1 MTSKVRFLANPLRR
15 PRQDPPAP
23 APALDFHRSLAGYA
37 PTPLHAAPDLAR
49 AWGVGEVWLKDE
61 TERLGLPAFKVMGAS
76 WAAQR
81 AVQEF
86 SAMELVTA
94 TAGNH
99 GRAVARVARLLG
111 LRAYV
116 LVPGGTAA
124 ARIEAIRAEGATV
137 EVEPAGYDVAV
148 ERAAALAAADPA
160 RVLVQDTAWPGYEE
174 IPAWIVEGYAT
185 IFAELDVEP
194 DVVVLPVGVGSFA
207 TAAVR
212 ALPGAKVISV
222 EPADAACLLESLD
235 GGRAG
240 RGAGAAPVDHGRA
253 QRRSRLDRRLAGA
266 ARGGGR
272 RRRRRRRH
280 RDRRDADAGAARHP
294 RGRVLG
300 RRRRR
305 RRRVAV
311 RAAARRAC
319 RRRGRRGAAAAD
331 RRASPTPTATR
342 GASAPDATCASRS

>member
-15 PRQDPPAP
+15 PRLDPPAP

-61 TERLGLPAFKVMGAS
+61 TERLGLPAFKVIGAS

-160 RVLVQDTAWPGYEE
+160 RVLVQDTSWPGYEE

-222 EPADAACLLESLD
+222 EPADAACLLESLAA
-235 GGRAG
+235 GEPVEAPAPHRSIMAGLNSGRVSTAAWPVLREAVDVAVAVGDDTAVAG
-240 RGAGAAPVDHGRA
+240 MRTLA
-253 QRRSRLDRRLAGA
+253 QLGI
-266 ARGGGR
+266 RGGECS
-272 RRRRRRRH
+272 
-280 RDRRDADAGAARHP
+280 GA
-294 RGRVLG
+294 V
-300 RRRRR
+300 
-305 RRRVAV
+305 V
-311 RAAARRAC
+311 
-319 RRRGRRGAAAAD
+319 GAAAELLSGP
-331 RRASPTPTATR
+331 RRDELAV
-342 GASAPDATCASRS
+342 GAAAVVLLPLTEGVTDPDGYARRVGA